1 MEGWNGLKGVVY
13 NVKPATLEMKTLI
26 EVDKFLREEILIP
39 GAEAAKEV
47 NEKMM
52 KKKKKMMTM
61 KAMIVIVEEDEKKE
75 DENEE
80 EKEDE
85 KKEDE
90 NEEEK

>member
-1 MEGWNGLKGVVY
+1 MDSKVWFTMSSL
-13 NVKPATLEMKTLI
+13 PLWEMKTLI

-52 KKKKKMMTM
+52 T
-61 KAMIVIVEEDEKKE
+61 IVEEDEK
-75 DENEE
+75 NEE

-85 KKEDE
+85 KKE
-90 NEEEK
+90 EEK